1 MAPREIQ
8 QQFSPDQMGLLV
20 AAILGK
26 KGGVDLSS
34 ALGDPFLAYLSG
46 ASQGRQQ
53 LSEGE
58 LYARYA
64 PTFLYIQDNEPDGSW
79 KKQAASLIA
88 NGVPVYRVKEEIQSF
103 LANNPDQQGL
113 YTTTDIDAFVEGLA
127 KEQQTVQSEQ
137 LKQVENDPFSKAG
150 YPSPGQEYT
159 ISDIANMAPEAFSAL
174 QQKADAA
181 RPEYEKLIAGIDEE
195 YGKPIMKKAPA
206 EVAAKKGGSSG
217 RAYQDVMS
225 SEQARLIASNTIARQ
240 FGVSQKQVLSP
251 DKNDRRQVAA
261 NQAYLAELEKTAQ
274 TAKSSAAADGGLV
287 SLAGLAGKAAVG
299 GAKRGLLATNPLI
312 GALVGAGKLL
322 GGPHRSVTK
331 AEAPVEK
338 TQPEMVVDQAAT
350 ARQKTVAD
358 VAKGLLARRVG
369 MPGYYEDAMGLL
381 AQNIQ
386 SDLAK
391 SGRNPLTDA
400 LIKSAV
406 LARAT
411 RNG

>member
-1 MAPREIQ
+1 MAGQAVPPNE
-8 QQFSPDQMGLLV
+8 FTPNPMGLL
-20 AAILGK
+20 AALIVGK
-26 KGGVDLSS
+26 KSGADFSS
-34 ALGDPFLAYLSG
+34 ILNDPFLAYLSG

-103 LANNPDQQGL
+103 LANNPDQQGM

-137 LKQVENDPFSKAG
+137 LKQVENDPFAKAG
-150 YPSPGQEYT
+150 YPTPSQQYT
-159 ISDIANMAPEAFSAL
+159 MSDIANMAPEAFSAL

-181 RPEYEKLIAGIDEE
+181 RPDYEKLIAGIDEK
-195 YGKPIMKKAPA
+195 YGQPVMKEKPSETKSGKKSNLSYNQIMNNKTTRDGVARYVADGYKLKPEQVINPDRNDPKQVEANRKFQQEMENRAQMADVWAKGTPPPSVGTVAKKA
-206 EVAAKKGGSSG
+206 VKGGI
-217 RAYQDVMS
+217 
-225 SEQARLIASNTIARQ
+225 IATNPAI
-240 FGVSQKQVLSP
+240 
-251 DKNDRRQVAA
+251 
-261 NQAYLAELEKTAQ
+261 
-274 TAKSSAAADGGLV
+274 GLV
-287 SLAGLAGKAAVG
+287 TRLAGLFKSD
-299 GAKRGLLATNPLI
+299 GLTPTER
-312 GALVGAGKLL
+312 KM
-322 GGPHRSVTK
+322 K
-331 AEAPVEK
+331 QEQEASQAQ
-338 TQPEMVVDQAAT
+338 QPEMVVDQAAT
-350 ARQKTVAD
+350 ARNKTVAD

-369 MPGYYEDAMGLL
+369 MPGYYEQAMGLL

-391 SGRNPLTDA
+391 SGRTPLGDA

>member
-195 YGKPIMKKAPA
+195 YGKPIMKQKPSETKTGKKSNLSYNQIMNNQTTRAG
-206 EVAAKKGGSSG
+206 VARYVADGYKLTPEQVINPDRNDPKQVEANKKFQREMENRAQMADVWAKGTPPPSVGTVAKKAVKGGI
-217 RAYQDVMS
+217 
-225 SEQARLIASNTIARQ
+225 IATNPAI
-240 FGVSQKQVLSP
+240 
-251 DKNDRRQVAA
+251 
-261 NQAYLAELEKTAQ
+261 
-274 TAKSSAAADGGLV
+274 GLV
-287 SLAGLAGKAAVG
+287 TKLAGLFKSD
-299 GAKRGLLATNPLI
+299 GLTPTER
-312 GALVGAGKLL
+312 KM
-322 GGPHRSVTK
+322 K
-331 AEAPVEK
+331 QEQEASQAQ
-338 TQPEMVVDQAAT
+338 QPEMVVDQAAT

>member
-195 YGKPIMKKAPA
+195 YSKPIMKKAPA